1 MQPNAPPEARS
12 PEARSAPDDKAR
24 TENASAA
31 FSDAAQRIEE
41 LKAAAVHFVAAKRDR
56 LMLAVRQAVWA
67 AIGAVVAL
75 ICLAAVLVTSVVLL
89 LRGVAGA
96 LAAICGHIDW
106 LGDLLCGLLV
116 LVFISATIWLMKN
129 RSAAAS
135 RLRTMKTYEDLQ
147 AREQAAYGPEVK
159 P

>member
-1 MQPNAPPEARS
+1 
-12 PEARSAPDDKAR
+12 
-24 TENASAA
+24 
-31 FSDAAQRIEE
+31 
-41 LKAAAVHFVAAKRDR
+41 
-56 LMLAVRQAVWA
+56 MLAVRQAVWA

-147 AREQAAYGPEVK
+147 ARERAAYGPEVK